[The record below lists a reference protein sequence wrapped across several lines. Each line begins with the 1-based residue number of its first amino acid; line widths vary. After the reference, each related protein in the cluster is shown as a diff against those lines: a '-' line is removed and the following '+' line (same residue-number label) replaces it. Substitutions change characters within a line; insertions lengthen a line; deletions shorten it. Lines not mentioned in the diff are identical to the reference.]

1 MIENRT
7 SGGERVEKKPRRPG
21 EGGKKRKQS
30 RIRLDYRAAHH
41 RFRRVVGVLASA
53 VDWLETRS
61 YQSMGISRAIH
72 GSINVGLALELH
84 YYVVLCILWLVAV
97 YSWYMFPGIAIVT
110 VVLR

>member
-1 MIENRT
+1 
-7 SGGERVEKKPRRPG
+7 
-21 EGGKKRKQS
+21 
-30 RIRLDYRAAHH
+30 
-41 RFRRVVGVLASA
+41 
-53 VDWLETRS
+53 
-61 YQSMGISRAIH
+61 MGISRAIH